1 MPPRVIVI
9 EYTPSGVDAAYQNAQ
24 RMLEESIRDP
34 HSKLYNVPDPGG
46 RERAAHA
53 HINDLVA
60 SMAKDAPD
68 SDVPIGKRVV

>member
-1 MPPRVIVI
+1 MAPKIIIIEFTPR
-9 EYTPSGVDAAYQNAQ
+9 GVEAAYQAAMD
-24 RMLEESIRDP
+24 RLGAACRDP
-34 HSKLYNVPDPGG
+34 HSKLYNTPDPGG